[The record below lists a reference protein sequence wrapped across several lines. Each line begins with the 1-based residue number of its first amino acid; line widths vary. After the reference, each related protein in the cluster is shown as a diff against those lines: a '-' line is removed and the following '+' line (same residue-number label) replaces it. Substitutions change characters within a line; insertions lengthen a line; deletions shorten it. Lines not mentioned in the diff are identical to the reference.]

1 MGVKLPHTFDNNQL
15 VFILYNIVQSIIN
28 RLKEEIISNLIDT
41 DLLVITLANL
51 YDLKQVILY
60 NQLQDIFLFG
70 TIM

>member
-15 VFILYNIVQSIIN
+15 VFISYNIVQSIIN

-41 DLLVITLANL
+41 DLVITLANL

-60 NQLQDIFLFG
+60 NQLQDIFLIG

>member
-60 NQLQDIFLFG
+60 NQLQDIFLIG